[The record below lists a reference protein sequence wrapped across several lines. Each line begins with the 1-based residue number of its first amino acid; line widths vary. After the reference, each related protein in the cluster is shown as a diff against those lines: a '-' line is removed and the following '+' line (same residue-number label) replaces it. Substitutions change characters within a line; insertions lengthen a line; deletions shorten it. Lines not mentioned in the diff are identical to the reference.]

1 MPNIPKKVQL
11 FHTCIINEVYPEV
24 GMSVVNILERLG
36 VTVEVPA
43 SQTCCGQ
50 PAFNA
55 GFHADARK
63 VARHTLDLL
72 SATEGP
78 IVVPSG
84 SCGDMITHQYHML
97 FQGDSQG
104 QGGEPAY
111 LAKAHAIAERCYE
124 FSVFLV
130 DVLGVTDVAVRL
142 RAIESANAADDG
154 DAAKAEETAVLPV
167 PLKAAYHPSCHLL
180 RGLGVKTQPRA
191 LLAAMPGV
199 ECAPVHDQEEC
210 CGFGGMFSV
219 KNAAISSGMLENK
232 LRNLEASGATTV
244 VSCDMGCLMH
254 MAGGLRRKGSKMAVK
269 HISQV
274 LEAGLT

>member
-1 MPNIPKKVQL
+1 VTSPAKVQL

-36 VTVEVPA
+36 VAVEVPA

-97 FQGDSQG
+97 FQGDSEG
-104 QGGEPAY
+104 KGGEPAY
-111 LAKAHAIAERCYE
+111 LAKAHAIAERCFE
-124 FSVFLV
+124 FSAFLV
-130 DVLGVTDVAVRL
+130 DVLGITDLVAHL
-142 RAIESANAADDG
+142 NIRAGANA
-154 DAAKAEETAVLPV
+154 DAPVLPASA
-167 PLKAAYHPSCHLL
+167 KAAYHPSCHLL

-191 LLAAMPGV
+191 LLAAVEGL
-199 ECAPVHDQEEC
+199 ECAVVQDQEEC

-232 LRNLEASGATTV
+232 LRHLEASGADTV

-254 MAGGLRRKGSKMAVK
+254 LEGGMRRKGLKMRVR
-269 HISQV
+269 HLSQV
-274 LEAGLT
+274 LEEGLK

>member
-1 MPNIPKKVQL
+1 MTHPKTVQL

-36 VTVEVPA
+36 IEVRVPA

-84 SCGDMITHQYHML
+84 SCGDMITHQYEML
-97 FQGDSQG
+97 FHGDSRG

-111 LAKAHAIAERCYE
+111 LAKARAVSHRCYE

-130 DVLGVTDVAVRL
+130 DVLGITDLGARL
-142 RAIESANAADDG
+142 GSNAM
-154 DAAKAEETAVLPV
+154 
-167 PLKAAYHPSCHLL
+167 KAAYHPSCHLL
-180 RGLGVKTQPRA
+180 RGLGAKTQPRA
-191 LLAAMPGV
+191 LLAGV
-199 ECAPVHDQEEC
+199 QGLECADVKDQEEC

-219 KNAAISSGMLENK
+219 KNAAISGAMLENK
-232 LRNLEASGATTV
+232 LRNLEASGASTV

-254 MAGGLRRKGSKMAVK
+254 MQGGLRRKGSKLEVK

-274 LEAGLT
+274 LEAGFK

>member
-1 MPNIPKKVQL
+1 VATPVKVQL

-36 VTVEVPA
+36 VSVGVPA
-43 SQTCCGQ
+43 AQTCCGQ

-72 SATEGP
+72 SATQGP

-84 SCGDMITHQYHML
+84 SCGDMITHQYYML

-104 QGGEPAY
+104 KGGEPGY
-111 LAKAHAIAERCYE
+111 LAKAHAISERCYE

-130 DVLGVTDVAVRL
+130 DVLGVTDLAMHLRSRTGAVT
-142 RAIESANAADDG
+142 
-154 DAAKAEETAVLPV
+154 KAEAAILPV
-167 PLKAAYHPSCHLL
+167 PAKAAYHPSCHLL

-191 LLAAMPGV
+191 LLSLLAGTAGLDCV
-199 ECAPVHDQEEC
+199 DVKDQDEC

-219 KNAAISSGMLENK
+219 KNAAISGSMLENK
-232 LRNLEASGATTV
+232 LRNLEASGADTV

-254 MAGGLRRKGSKMAVK
+254 LQGGLRRNGSKMEVR

-274 LEAGLT
+274 LEAGLN

>member
-1 MPNIPKKVQL
+1 MTPPAKVQL
-11 FHTCIINEVYPEV
+11 FHTCIINEVYPEA
-24 GMSVVNILERLG
+24 GMSVVHILERLG
-36 VTVEVPA
+36 IAVEVPA

-97 FQGDSQG
+97 FKGDGQGDG
-104 QGGEPAY
+104 HGKGGEPAY
-111 LAKAHAIAERCYE
+111 LAKAHAIGKRCFE

-130 DVLGVTDVAVRL
+130 DVLGITDLAARLNAGAPEGLPQAAPAAAAIPPSVR
-142 RAIESANAADDG
+142 
-154 DAAKAEETAVLPV
+154 V
-167 PLKAAYHPSCHLL
+167 AYHPSCHLL

-191 LLAAMPGV
+191 LLAAMEGLACIDV
-199 ECAPVHDQEEC
+199 KDQEEC

-219 KNAAISSGMLENK
+219 KNAAISGGMLENK
-232 LRNLEASGATTV
+232 LRNLKASGADTV

-254 MAGGLRRKGSKMAVK
+254 LEGGMKRQGLEMRVR

-274 LEAGLT
+274 LEEGLK

>member
-1 MPNIPKKVQL
+1 MKIQL

-36 VTVEVPA
+36 VAVEVPA

-97 FQGDSQG
+97 FQGDSVG
-104 QGGEPAY
+104 EGGEPAY
-111 LAKAHAIAERCYE
+111 LAKAHAIAERCFE

-130 DVLGVTDVAVRL
+130 DVLGITNL
-142 RAIESANAADDG
+142 AAH
-154 DAAKAEETAVLPV
+154 
-167 PLKAAYHPSCHLL
+167 LKARAGAVAKTETVIPTPAKVAYHPSCHLL

-191 LLAAMPGV
+191 LLAGV
-199 ECAPVHDQEEC
+199 DGLECSDVKDQEEC

-232 LRNLEASGATTV
+232 LRNLEASGADTV

-254 MAGGLRRKGSKMAVK
+254 LEGGLRRKGSKLQVK

-274 LEAGLT
+274 LEAGLK